1 MHSSYTRE
9 NQPYVY
15 GDYSI
20 FLAEIAS
27 TTNEN
32 ILTERLLEE
41 VEDDQTRFAILNHFL
56 DGFRGTVF
64 RQTQF
69 AEFEHAIH
77 KADQEGTVLTSEF
90 LNNLY
95 ADLNEKYYGLS
106 KEDNPE
112 IQYEW
117 ARSFSSS

>member
-1 MHSSYTRE
+1 M
-9 NQPYVY
+9 Q
-15 GDYSI
+15 
-20 FLAEIAS
+20 LA
-27 TTNEN
+27 
-32 ILTERLLEE
+32 L
-41 VEDDQTRFAILNHFL
+41 ILNHFL

-69 AEFEHAIH
+69 IEFEHAIH

-95 ADLNEKYYGLS
+95 AELNEKYYGLS

-117 ARSFSSS
+117 AWIPHFYYNYVFQ

>member
-1 MHSSYTRE
+1 M
-9 NQPYVY
+9 
-15 GDYSI
+15 
-20 FLAEIAS
+20 A
-27 TTNEN
+27 
-32 ILTERLLEE
+32 E
-41 VEDDQTRFAILNHFL
+41 VEDDETRFAILNHFL

-77 KADQEGTVLTSEF
+77 KADQEGQVLTSEF
-90 LNNLY
+90 LNELY

-117 ARSFSSS
+117 VSYSSFLL

>member
-1 MHSSYTRE
+1 MDTVSYTHLTRE
-9 NQPYVY
+9 TQPYVY

-32 ILTERLLEE
+32 ILTERLLGE
-41 VEDDQTRFAILNHFL
+41 VEDDATRFAILNHFL

-77 KADQEGTVLTSEF
+77 KADQEEMCIRDRLIS
-90 LNNLY
+90 LL
-95 ADLNEKYYGLS
+95 
-106 KEDNPE
+106 
-112 IQYEW
+112 
-117 ARSFSSS
+117 

>member
-1 MHSSYTRE
+1 M
-9 NQPYVY
+9 QP
-15 GDYSI
+15 
-20 FLAEIAS
+20 
-27 TTNEN
+27 
-32 ILTERLLEE
+32 
-41 VEDDQTRFAILNHFL
+41 RFAILNHFL

-95 ADLNEKYYGLS
+95 AELNENTHGLS
-106 KEDNPE
+106 KMTTLKSSMNGLGFLTSTITTMFSN
-112 IQYEW
+112 IQQGLQQLQP
-117 ARSFSSS
+117 